1 MRIIYFGLKL
11 LWIPPTVLQECESPI
26 PRWTEVVYD
35 KCQDYGRWQLPT
47 YEYESKWVSRM
58 NEGKLIHPSRW
69 AHLVRTCKI
78 KIQYSNFPHM
88 KSLTLLLIPLLFLS
102 SCTIDWKDEK
112 DDLFVR
118 KQECAKYIP
127 KVEDEFKNWRSEYT
141 SWHKLYELFY
151 SKKLNTCL
159 KAYTLIWWITEKVTV
174 YAIDDV
180 LSKENIFQK
189 STWEII
195 DFEIFENKIKE
206 LKWE

>member
-58 NEGKLIHPSRW
+58 NEGKLIYTSRW

-88 KSLTLLLIPLLFLS
+88 KSLTLLLIPLLFLMT
-102 SCTIDWKDEK
+102 SCT
-112 DDLFVR
+112 
-118 KQECAKYIP
+118 
-127 KVEDEFKNWRSEYT
+127 
-141 SWHKLYELFY
+141 
-151 SKKLNTCL
+151 NTQNTQVI
-159 KAYTLIWWITEKVTV
+159 KMPWNP
-174 YAIDDV
+174 DP
-180 LSKENIFQK
+180 LSKISWISRNLGNDFIVKQ
-189 STWEII
+189 I
-195 DFEIFENKIKE
+195 DNETSVYYKNVDFYMMVPLWI
-206 LKWE
+206 WR